1 MFINRKDIAL
11 GSIIIGLPLYIAVA
25 ALIFQGFTI
34 FFYAILF
41 ILVVVIWLWFR
52 TDYKIVDHFLLV
64 YIGFRRKK
72 FDIMDI
78 KGIEELNSLSSVDSY
93 CIDRLDLEFEE
104 SHVVIST
111 IHKEELIQQLRDVN
125 NKITID
131 TI

>member
-78 KGIEELNSLSSVDSY
+78 KGIEELNSLSSFDSY